1 MPTRQVQAVAGI
13 EARGF
18 ILGGAIADRLGCGFV
33 PLRKK
38 GKLPWKTIGQEYTLE
53 YGVDII
59 EMHEDAI
66 DKGERILIVD
76 DLIAT
81 GGTAEAAVKL
91 VQRSGGVI
99 VGATFIIDLPELGG
113 MKKLASH
120 GVREPRA
127 DGLRGALRLRMAL
140 TRTSSAR
147 SLRRIA
153 AWRTDPGCRVACPA
167 CGKLGI
173 VIVDRSA
180 RPHAEWYVLSCA
192 RLAGLSE
199 TLNIPLGPPCHR
211 WIESV
216 DTVQKPLRR
225 FSPSCRRRASAVT
238 GEGAPKGRMRG
249 PS

>member
-1 MPTRQVQAVAGI
+1 VPDLKRLIRTIPDYPKKGIMFRDVTTLLGDAQGFKTAVAQMAAPFADADVQGVAGI

-33 PLRKK
+33 PFRKK

-91 VQRSGGVI
+91 VKRSGGVI

-113 MKKLASH
+113 SRKLSGL
-120 GVREPRA
+120 GVKWH
-127 DGLRGALRLRMAL
+127 ALMA
-140 TRTSSAR
+140 
-147 SLRRIA
+147 
-153 AWRTDPGCRVACPA
+153 
-167 CGKLGI
+167 
-173 VIVDRSA
+173 
-180 RPHAEWYVLSCA
+180 
-192 RLAGLSE
+192 
-199 TLNIPLGPPCHR
+199 
-211 WIESV
+211 
-216 DTVQKPLRR
+216 
-225 FSPSCRRRASAVT
+225 F
-238 GEGAPKGRMRG
+238 EGH
-249 PS
+249 